1 MKSTFKLIRR
11 FVKVLLL
18 SFIGLMLLNIALFV
32 FVVSRSESNS
42 GGWKAAEQLGN
53 ELAETESGAYT
64 LSEKGGK
71 FCSRGTPG
79 RFWSRTRPAT

>member
-11 FVKVLLL
+11 FIKVLLL
-18 SFIGLMLLNIALFV
+18 SFIGLMLLNIALFI

-53 ELAETESGAYT
+53 ERTLPFRVCTIASPPKTAVVNGILAVV
-64 LSEKGGK
+64 
-71 FCSRGTPG
+71 
-79 RFWSRTRPAT
+79 